1 MFIIF
6 WFFIIIIASVLL
18 LYFNY
23 FLFAL
28 SLLSTSIGFSKVF
41 FLIEEHLD
49 YFEWE
54 EESGPIFLDYHQDNK
69 SKISYK
75 VAIFIHNK
83 YLSSDLI

>member
-6 WFFIIIIASVLL
+6 WIFIIASVLL

-28 SLLSTSIGFSKVF
+28 SLLSIAIGSSKFF
-41 FLIEEHLD
+41 FLIEEHFD

-54 EESGPIFLDYHQDNK
+54 EESDPIFSDYHQDNK

-75 VAIFIHNK
+75 VAKFIHNK
-83 YLSSDLI
+83 HLSSDLI

>member
-6 WFFIIIIASVLL
+6 WIFIIIASVLL

-28 SLLSTSIGFSKVF
+28 SLLLIAIGFSKIF
-41 FLIEEHLD
+41 FLIEEHFD

-54 EESGPIFLDYHQDNK
+54 EESDPIFSDYHQDNK

-75 VAIFIHNK
+75 VAKFIHNK
-83 YLSSDLI
+83 HPSSDLI

>member
-1 MFIIF
+1 VFIIL
-6 WFFIIIIASVLL
+6 WIFIIITSILL

-23 FLFAL
+23 LLFAL
-28 SLLSTSIGFSKVF
+28 SLLTISIGFSKIF
-41 FLIEEHLD
+41 SLIEKHLD

-54 EESGPIFLDYHQDNK
+54 EESDPIFSDYHQDNK

-83 YLSSDLI
+83 FLSSDLI